1 MKRSRLLIV
10 VLLIMIA
17 NTAALGQVKIK
28 GKVFCKKQPVPGAS
42 ITLKDTYDGTTSD
55 SSGNYIFTT
64 TEKGNRILTVTAVG
78 YKAFD
83 QQISISDQ
91 PIILDI
97 EMKEEVTELNAVIV
111 TAGTFEAGDKKR
123 AAVLSS
129 IDVAT
134 TAGSNADIT
143 AALKTLPGTQQVG
156 EQEGVFVRGGAG
168 YETKQFIDGS
178 LVNNPYY
185 TSVPD
190 IASRGRF
197 SPFLFKGTVFSTGG
211 YSALYGQALSS
222 VLLLESID
230 LPEKSEIDAS
240 FSPLVVG
247 LGTQQLAKDKKS
259 SYGFSY
265 NYVNVGLYFS
275 LVKQT
280 PDYFRMPQFHNG
292 DANFR
297 IKTKNGGMIKYYTTF
312 AFSDLGLRRSDIDS
326 DYLKDAFSLK
336 NSNWYNNISYKENL
350 GEGWKMNLGA
360 SFSTNLDKINQQV
373 QDNNNQPRQFPSSQF
388 WMSSKNFTFHNLQN
402 LSTGRAVFEKSLGGL
417 SALRFGGEY
426 WYSDY
431 RPKYNDTLYKQI
443 DNYTAAFAEGS
454 IYLSKALAAQIGTR
468 VEHSSIIHRSDIAPR
483 ISLAYKTGKR
493 SQVSMAYGIFY
504 QKPESQQLYAPSSI
518 GFTKAIH
525 YVLDYQRIYN
535 QRTLRIEAYY
545 KKYEDLIKQ
554 VPITYNYYYYNNAGS
569 GYAKGIDVFFR
580 DKKTIKDFDY
590 WISYSYIDTKRD
602 YLNYPVQLQPNFVA
616 NHTASI
622 VTKKFFT
629 DIKTGFN
636 VTYSWA
642 SGRPYYN
649 ILPDANNKFYIA
661 DQGQTKD
668 YNSLSL
674 SAEWVPSAGNT
685 KAKSF
690 LVLFAT
696 VNNLLGSNQ
705 VYGYNYSYSGTIKSP
720 IMPPA
725 KRFYFVGVFISWGVD
740 RTQDAINNNL

>member
-1 MKRSRLLIV
+1 MKKILLV
-10 VLLIMIA
+10 VLILILHKA
-17 NTAALGQVKIK
+17 GFSQVMIK
-28 GKVFCKKQPVPGAS
+28 GKVLCKKQPVPGAS
-42 ITLKDTYDGTTSD
+42 ITIKDTYDGTTTD
-55 SSGNYIFTT
+55 SSGNFSFNTS
-64 TEKGNRILTVTAVG
+64 EKGDRLLTITAVG
-78 YKAFD
+78 YKTFEQA
-83 QQISISDQ
+83 ISISAQ
-91 PIILDI
+91 PIVLDV
-97 EMKEEVTELNAVIV
+97 ELKEAVTELNAVVI

-134 TAGSNADIT
+134 TAGSNADIS

-156 EQEGVFVRGGAG
+156 EQEGLFVRGGAG
-168 YETKQFIDGS
+168 YETKQFIDGN
-178 LVNNPYY
+178 LVNNPYFS
-185 TSVPD
+185 SVPD

-230 LPEKSEIDAS
+230 LPEKSEIDATI
-240 FSPLVVG
+240 SPLVLG
-247 LGTQQLAKDKKS
+247 MGTQQLAKNKKS

-265 NYVNVGLYFS
+265 NYVNVGAYFS

-280 PDYFRMPQFHNG
+280 PDYFKMPQFHNG

-312 AFSDLGLRRSDIDS
+312 AFGNLGLRRPDIDS
-326 DYLKDAFSLK
+326 SYLKDAFSLK
-336 NSNWYNNISYKENL
+336 NSNWYNNLTYKERL
-350 GEGWKMNLGA
+350 GNGWKMNIGA
-360 SFSTNLDKINQQV
+360 SFSTNLDKIQQQV
-373 QDNNNQPRQFPSSQF
+373 QDINNQPKQFPSSQF
-388 WMSSKNFTFHNLQN
+388 WMSSKNFSFHNLQN
-402 LSTGRAVFEKSLGGL
+402 LTLGRAVFEKSLGGL
-417 SALRFGGEY
+417 NAIRFGGEY

-431 RPKYNDTLYKQI
+431 RPKFNDTLFRQI

-468 VEHSSIIHRSDIAPR
+468 FEHSSIINRSDIAPR
-483 ISLAYKTGKR
+483 ISLAYKTGKN
-493 SQVSMAYGIFY
+493 SQVSFAYGIFY
-504 QKPESQQLYAPSSI
+504 QKPESQQLYVSRNI

-525 YVLDYQRIYN
+525 YVLDFQKIYN

-554 VPITYNYYYYNNAGS
+554 LPAGYNYYNYNNSGN
-569 GYAKGIDVFFR
+569 GYAKGIDLFFR
-580 DKKTIKDFDY
+580 DKKSIKDFDY
-590 WISYSYIDTKRD
+590 WISYSYIDTKRN
-602 YLNYPVQLQPNFVA
+602 YLNYPDQLQPGFVA
-616 NHTASI
+616 NHTASV

-629 DIKTGFN
+629 GLKAGFN

-661 DQGQTKD
+661 DQGKTIN
-668 YNSLSL
+668 YNSLSF
-674 SAEWVPSAGNT
+674 SVEWIPGLGKTN
-685 KAKSF
+685 AKSF
-690 LVLFAT
+690 PILFAT
-696 VNNLLGSNQ
+696 VSNLLGSDQ
-705 VYGYNYSYSGTIKSP
+705 VYGYNYSYSGSIKSP
-720 IMPPA
+720 ITPPA
-725 KRFYFVGVFISWGVD
+725 KRFYFIGFFISWGVD